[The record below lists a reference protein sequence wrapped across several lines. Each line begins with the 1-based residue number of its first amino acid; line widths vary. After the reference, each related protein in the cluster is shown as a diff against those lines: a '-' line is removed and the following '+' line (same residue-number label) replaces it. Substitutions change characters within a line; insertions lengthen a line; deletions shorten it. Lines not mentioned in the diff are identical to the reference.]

1 MVVSS
6 AALFYIEQHVQIL
19 AWNPSTVNS
28 FVARS
33 EAPVRREKV
42 GGDLTQGTT
51 SNGYSVPPVERAV
64 RLLCY
69 LGAGNT
75 CRNLSTAS
83 RDLNINRTTLLR
95 LIHTLLNLSMIEELG
110 DGAGYRLGVGLVSLG
125 AQALEGRDLVRA
137 CQPVLQSLCERT
149 AMSAHLGILD
159 GLDVVYLARATP
171 SSRLVSNIRVGA
183 RLRAHAASIGR
194 AILAEMSEADVS
206 ALLASAPLEAVT
218 SKTPTELAAVLAQA
232 RDDKAKGYAWS
243 VGNFEA
249 GIGSCA
255 AAIFDHGGQVVAALN
270 VSGPEVRY
278 TDPGGSPEIRDAV
291 CGAAAQASALLGSPR

>member
-1 MVVSS
+1 MRTPRWGQVDVHQRDRSARLLEYGDVMAGSLQRNGGTEPPTPPPVLSPKQPPAQYHGIGKGSPMVVSS

-110 DGAGYRLGVGLVSLG
+110 DGACYRLGVGLVSLG
-125 AQALEGRDLVRA
+125 AQALEGRDLVRV
-137 CQPVLQSLCERT
+137 CQPVCKSLRT
-149 AMSAHLGILD
+149 HRNVCA
-159 GLDVVYLARATP
+159 
-171 SSRLVSNIRVGA
+171 SRHSRWA
-183 RLRAHAASIGR
+183 
-194 AILAEMSEADVS
+194 
-206 ALLASAPLEAVT
+206 
-218 SKTPTELAAVLAQA
+218 
-232 RDDKAKGYAWS
+232 
-243 VGNFEA
+243 
-249 GIGSCA
+249 
-255 AAIFDHGGQVVAALN
+255 
-270 VSGPEVRY
+270 
-278 TDPGGSPEIRDAV
+278 
-291 CGAAAQASALLGSPR
+291 